1 MDFKTNKNTI
11 QNIFIFAFFALMF
24 VVVLMI
30 FKPFYSII
38 LWSVLLYFMASPLY
52 KKIIRRFDRQKKS
65 YQFKCS
71 LMSGIFALCTML
83 IIMLLFIFIGVRLV
97 SQLASFTQSAEA
109 YISENPDFLSESDF
123 SIKLKEFFQK
133 NGISTEWM
141 ENFSL
146 RTQIMN
152 FFQKYGSKIFILSKS
167 VISSTGNLLI
177 SSVFMIF
184 VLFFFYRDAS
194 YLSKL
199 LINAMPINTLY
210 TTKLLTK
217 FTEVLRGLTSGYLL
231 VALYQGIIAFI
242 LMTIFKIPS
251 ALLFSV
257 ILMFFSF
264 VPMFGCAIVWAP
276 IGITMCFTN
285 SIWKGILFLILSAIF
300 VSGLD
305 NFLRPMLLKD
315 RIKVHPLVIFFA
327 ILGGIKIFGLN
338 GLILGPLVIIMFFTL
353 LDLLSNEGTE
363 ETEKLDAGRDFDDG
377 ESSLILKIKSRFSK
391 IKESLK
397 KKKNK

>member
-1 MDFKTNKNTI
+1 MDFKTDKNTI

-24 VVVLMI
+24 VVVVMI

-38 LWSVLLYFMASPLY
+38 LWSLLLYFMASPLY
-52 KKIIRRFDRQKKS
+52 KKIIKRFDPQKKS

-71 LMSGIFALCTML
+71 LMSGIFAVCTML

-109 YISENPDFLSESDF
+109 YIRENPDFLNESDL
-123 SIKLKEFFQK
+123 SIKLKAFFEK
-133 NGISTEWM
+133 NNISTEWM
-141 ENFSL
+141 QNFSL
-146 RTQIMN
+146 RAQVMN
-152 FFQKYGSKIFILSKS
+152 FFQKYGSKIFSLSRT
-167 VISSTGNLLI
+167 VISGTGNMLV

-199 LINAMPINTLY
+199 LINAMPINSLY

-217 FTEVLRGLTSGYLL
+217 FSEVLRGLTSGYLL

-242 LMTIFKIPS
+242 LMSIFKIPS

-264 VPMFGCAIVWAP
+264 VPMFGCAIIWAP
-276 IGITMCFTN
+276 IGITMCFT
-285 SIWKGILFLILSAIF
+285 SSVWQGILFLLLSAIF

-353 LDLLSNEGTE
+353 LDLLSSDGKE
-363 ETEKLDAGRDFDDG
+363 ESEKLEAENDYDEG
-377 ESSLILKIKSRFSK
+377 ESDFMLKIKA
-391 IKESLK
+391 
-397 KKKNK
+397 